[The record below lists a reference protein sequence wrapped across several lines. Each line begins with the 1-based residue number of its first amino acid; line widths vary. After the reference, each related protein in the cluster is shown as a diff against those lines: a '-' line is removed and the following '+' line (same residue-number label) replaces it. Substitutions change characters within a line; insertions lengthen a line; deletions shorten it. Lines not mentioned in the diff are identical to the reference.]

1 MTEGEKKIKLP
12 NNNYE
17 ADYMEESDF
26 SPAVAGGSI
35 LSYKKRKLSKYKG
48 GMVSELSPAPV
59 SGFAGCANWVAGGGK
74 KRKSSRRLRR
84 KSYKGGK
91 DGSKVQGHV
100 SYTNNLGENEEGY
113 FGGGRRRRRRT
124 MKRKNKKSRRH

>member
-1 MTEGEKKIKLP
+1 MTEGEKKIKLH

-17 ADYMEESDF
+17 ADYIEESDF

-59 SGFAGCANWVAGGGK
+59 KGFAGCANWVSSGGK
-74 KRKSSRRLRR
+74 KRKSRKLRR

-91 DGSKVQGHV
+91 DGSKFQGHV
-100 SYTNNLGENEEGY
+100 SYTNNLGEDEEGY
-113 FGGGRRRRRRT
+113 FSGGRRRRRKT
-124 MKRKNKKSRRH
+124 MKRKSRKSRRH